1 MSVFDKVY
9 ANSNVNTGGT
19 VESISTPDRPV
30 RRTPSESEGDL
41 TAPYVVDGYRTQVST
56 VTNENGEIIEVPWG
70 TKGSRRP
77 DAADFDSDHI
87 RIVEVK
93 NYDVSTA
100 AGRNNLVRNIRQ
112 QTDRSLS
119 DYGKD
124 VEITEV
130 IDIRGQ
136 NLTIED
142 MEKLT
147 KKLEEKVPEVGLDYR
162 W

>member
-1 MSVFDKVY
+1 MMSVFDKLY
-9 ANSNVNTGGT
+9 ADATKSNDDSALDDPT
-19 VESISTPDRPV
+19 
-30 RRTPSESEGDL
+30 RRTPKESEDAL

-56 VTNENGEIIEVPWG
+56 ITNEDGEIIEVPWG

-77 DAADFDSDHI
+77 DAVDFDDDHVKI
-87 RIVEVK
+87 IEVK
-93 NYDVSTA
+93 NYDVTSA

-112 QTDRSLS
+112 QTDRSLE
-119 DYGKD
+119 DYGDD

-136 NLTIED
+136 NVTIAD

>member
-1 MSVFDKVY
+1 MSVFDKLY
-9 ANSNVNTGGT
+9 A
-19 VESISTPDRPV
+19 ESVSSDSKAEPTSTPDKPV
-30 RRTPSESEGDL
+30 RRTPTESEEDL

-56 VTNENGEIIEVPWG
+56 VTNEDGEIIEVPWG

-77 DAADFDSDHI
+77 DAADFDADHVK
-87 RIVEVK
+87 IVEVK
-93 NYDVSTA
+93 NYDVSSA

-112 QTDRSLS
+112 QTDRSIE
-119 DYGKD
+119 DYGDD

-136 NLTIED
+136 DLTIED